1 MNAAFFGQLI
11 ILIVFIPILALEGV
25 EGKMFKPMALTFI
38 FAMVGA
44 MILCLT
50 YVPMISALFL
60 RAPKN
65 DKLSYGDKFVHW
77 VEDRYQ
83 PLLEKS
89 LKKGKLILGVS
100 IALLVA
106 TVFVFT
112 KMGGEFIPQL
122 DEGDIAF
129 HAILKPGSSLT
140 ETIET
145 TTKIEQIVKAKF
157 PEVKTI
163 VSRIGV
169 ADVPTDP
176 MPMDIADVFAILKD
190 PSEWTSASS
199 KEELVKKIKKEV
211 SLVPGVNFEFTQPIE
226 MRFNELL
233 TGVRED
239 VAIKLFGE
247 T

>member
-1 MNAAFFGQLI
+1 
-11 ILIVFIPILALEGV
+11 
-25 EGKMFKPMALTFI
+25 MALTFI
-38 FAMVGA
+38 FAMIGA

-50 YVPMISALFL
+50 YVPMVSALFL
-60 RAPKN
+60 RVPKN
-65 DKLSYGDKFVHW
+65 DKKSYGDKFVHW
-77 VEDRYQ
+77 VERKYE
-83 PLLEKS
+83 PLLTKS
-89 LKKGKLILGVS
+89 LSKGKVIISVAV
-100 IALLVA
+100 ALFAVA
-106 TVFVFT
+106 IFAFT

-122 DEGDIAF
+122 DEGDLAF

-145 TTKIEQIVKAKF
+145 TTKIERIVKSEF

-163 VSRIGV
+163 ISRIGV

-176 MPMDIADVFAILKD
+176 MPMDIADVFVILK
-190 PSEWTSASS
+190 PSDEWTSASS
-199 KEELVKKIKKEV
+199 KEELLDKMKEAV
-211 SLVPGVNFEFTQPIE
+211 SIVPGVNFEFTQPIE

-247 T
+247 D